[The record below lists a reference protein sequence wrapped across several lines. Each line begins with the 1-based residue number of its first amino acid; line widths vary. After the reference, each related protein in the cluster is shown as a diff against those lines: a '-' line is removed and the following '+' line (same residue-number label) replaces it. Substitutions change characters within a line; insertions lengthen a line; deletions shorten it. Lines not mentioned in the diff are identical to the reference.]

1 MDRLGD
7 GSHAL
12 SALGIPMLN
21 RIAKALL
28 VATSLAP
35 VLFGYGVV
43 ALGDNQ
49 SWNAAYPWFVAGIG
63 LGFVAYLMPRLVL
76 KLVQPQPMPLKSV
89 KDADKEILTFL
100 ITYLLP
106 FAGRTTLNA
115 NPYSLAG
122 VYVFSLIFLAVYHT
136 NAFTFNPLLAVF
148 GYHFYEVETQA
159 GMKYLLVTKSVI
171 RQQDFRPWV
180 VPLSDYVYL
189 ESKDPNL

>member
-1 MDRLGD
+1 MLSRL
-7 GSHAL
+7 
-12 SALGIPMLN
+12 
-21 RIAKALL
+21 AKAML

-43 ALGDNQ
+43 ALGEGQ
-49 SWNAAYPWFVAGIG
+49 SLKTAWPWFIMG
-63 LGFVAYLMPRLVL
+63 LGLSVVAYLMPIIALNRL
-76 KLVQPQPMPLKSV
+76 QTQPMHLKSV

-115 NPYSLAG
+115 NPYSLTG
-122 VYVFSLIFLAVYHT
+122 LYVFGLIFLTVYHT

-159 GMKYLLVTKSVI
+159 GMKYLLVSKSII
-171 RQQDFRPWV
+171 RQQDVCPGV

-189 ESKDPNL
+189 EGEDPNP